1 MPSWQLHLRNE
12 DWERWTK
19 QPSLAGIDGVKPA
32 LGTASCLQHV
42 LNHFHDLRSTLSTIL
57 GPNTIPLQPFGFD
70 SMQQC
75 CKVSG
80 LRAASTLAWYIC
92 KTNEVWW
99 FHLSSVSDLG
109 LGLPLLRLGRPVCQN
124 DLLDLGYG
132 YLLLPPQFHSICW
145 SCQRTTGHYRYQA
158 INSLMNNCLHQT
170 VTSSSI
176 TIMTSL
182 SRSEYHD
189 LPSQLMHGIWWL

>member
-42 LNHFHDLRSTLSTIL
+42 PVKKSARMAVLYMCEDNFSLPDELNHFHDLRSTLSTIL

-92 KTNEVWW
+92 KRTKYDDFISLPYQILDLDYHCSDWVDLFVKMICWTW
-99 FHLSSVSDLG
+99 ATATFFCLLSSIQYVDHASE
-109 LGLPLLRLGRPVCQN
+109 LLVIIDTRRSIRL
-124 DLLDLGYG
+124 
-132 YLLLPPQFHSICW
+132 
-145 SCQRTTGHYRYQA
+145 
-158 INSLMNNCLHQT
+158 
-170 VTSSSI
+170 
-176 TIMTSL
+176 
-182 SRSEYHD
+182 
-189 LPSQLMHGIWWL
+189 